1 MPTNDELNPD
11 YEKRIVTEVD
21 AMPYI
26 ASPAAGV
33 WRKRLELRGESECGR
48 VTSVVRFDAGARF
61 PWHDHPGGE
70 EILVLEGE
78 FCDER
83 GCFGAGTYQLN
94 PEGFSHAPYTPAGC
108 LLFVKL
114 RQYQGSEVVLV
125 DTLAGSWAPRG
136 LAGVRSLPLHGSPE
150 RGEYTRLTE
159 LAPGTKV
166 PRVELPDGEELFVLR
181 GAFSDEQGRYDRHTW
196 LRLPAGSHHSPASDT
211 GCLLYVKS
219 GGFPR

>member
-1 MPTNDELNPD
+1 MLTSEELNPD
-11 YEKRIVTEVD
+11 YEKRVVAEVD
-21 AMPYI
+21 AMRYT

-33 WRKRLELRGESECGR
+33 WRKRLELLGERESGR

-70 EILVLEGE
+70 EILVLEGQ

-94 PEGFSHAPYTPAGC
+94 PEGFSHAPYTESGC

-114 RQYQGSEVVLV
+114 RQYEGSDVVLL
-125 DTLAGSWAPRG
+125 DTCAGGWVERLP
-136 LAGVRSLPLHGSPE
+136 GVRSLRLHGSPE
-150 RGEYTRLTE
+150 CGEYTRLTE
-159 LAPGTKV
+159 LSPGTKV
-166 PRVELPDGEELFVLR
+166 PRVDLPEGEELFVLR
-181 GAFSDEQGRYDRHTW
+181 GAFSDEHGRYDRHTW
-196 LRLPAGSHHSPASDT
+196 LRMPAGSHHSPASDT

>member
-1 MPTNDELNPD
+1 MTSDDLNPD
-11 YEKRIVTEVD
+11 YEKRVVTQVD
-21 AMPYI
+21 AMSYA

-33 WRKRLELRGESECGR
+33 WRKRLELRGGSESGR
-48 VTSVVRFDAGARF
+48 VTSVVRFDPGARF

-94 PEGFSHAPYTPAGC
+94 PRGFAHAPYTTSGC
-108 LLFVKL
+108 VLFVKL
-114 RQYQGSEVVLV
+114 RQYQDRDVVLV
-125 DTLAGSWAPRG
+125 DTLAGDWCERG
-136 LAGVRSLPLHGSPE
+136 VQGVRSLPLHGSPAG
-150 RGEYTRLTE
+150 GEYTRLTE
-159 LAPGTKV
+159 LSPGTQV
-166 PRVELPDGEELFVLR
+166 PRVDLPEGEELFVLR
-181 GAFSDEQGRYDRHTW
+181 GTFWDEHGRYDRHTW
-196 LRLPAGSHHSPASDT
+196 LRLPAGSHHTPASDS